1 MSQDGPKCP
10 LDITPGM
17 VAGLLEVV
25 GLFKGRVDLAQLS
38 KEVGMELGHLLRVVE
53 TAEALGL
60 ISVVD
65 GDVQITQSGLGF
77 SRKLS
82 TGKIKILSEL
92 VERVE
97 PFRSIIQFVASRNEP
112 VTVEEINAAVKLCE
126 HDEEQLERLRTFI
139 IDWLVMTGWLEY
151 DGEARAFKLKRKR
164 PAKSAI
170 PSSQG

>member
-1 MSQDGPKCP
+1 
-10 LDITPGM
+10 M

-38 KEVGMELGHLLRVVE
+38 KEVGIELGHLLRVVE
-53 TAEALGL
+53 AAEALGL
-60 ISVVD
+60 VTVTD

-77 SRKLS
+77 SRKLF
-82 TGKIKILSEL
+82 TGKIKMLAEM

-97 PFRSIIQFVASRNEP
+97 PFRSIIQYVASRSGS
-112 VTVEEINAAVKLCE
+112 VTIEEINASLNVCE

-151 DGEARAFKLKRKR
+151 DGEARSFRFKRKR
-164 PAKSAI
+164 LRSSAL
-170 PSSQG
+170 SSQG